1 MALHTHPY
9 IKKIAASAYPSRDKE
24 QKHLKF
30 QAGLTLIELMIG
42 LAVGL
47 LVVAVATVSLLG
59 SRSVTGAVSDIS
71 GIQQQAAYVM
81 RTFGTQLRQA
91 GSLYL
96 DLGLDADGEGE
107 ITSATAFQL
116 RGNGEQ
122 AITEDRTKTPIEYT
136 IQYTGYEE
144 PTFADAGPI
153 SRNCVGTPGAGKIS
167 EGATVTIGSIF
178 TLRDTVL
185 RCNGEVI
192 YYSPTKKTEET
203 NHQPIAENVANF
215 QVRYLL
221 QSNDAANPTTLYANA
236 DDVNNNWNQ
245 VQGVEVCLVLFGT
258 ERIDMPTDDPDLTS
272 YTDCTKTKVD
282 MTTLTAPRTNRMHY
296 VFRNVF
302 QLRSQGLI

>member
-1 MALHTHPY
+1 MALHTHQK
-9 IKKIAASAYPSRDKE
+9 IKKIALSAYPARDKE

-116 RGNGEQ
+116 RGNSEQ
-122 AITEDRTKTPIEYT
+122 AITEAEGTGAIT

-144 PTFADAGPI
+144 PTFANAGPI
-153 SRNCVGTPGAGKIS
+153 SRNCLGAPGSIPAGTTASI
-167 EGATVTIGSIF
+167 ESIF
-178 TLRDTVL
+178 TLNGTDL
-185 RCNGEVI
+185 RCND
-192 YYSPTKKTEET
+192 
-203 NHQPIAENVANF
+203 QPIAQNVAAF

-221 QSNDAANPTTLYANA
+221 QGTDQDDPTMLYTNREGVA
-236 DDVNNNWNQ
+236 DWNQ

-258 ERIDMPTDDPDLTS
+258 ERIDLPEGAS
-272 YTDCTKTKVD
+272 YTGCDGSTAVNI
-282 MTTLTAPRTNRMHY
+282 TTLAAPRTNRMHY

>member
-1 MALHTHPY
+1 MALHTHHY
-9 IKKIAASAYPSRDKE
+9 IKKIAASAYPARDKE
-24 QKHLKF
+24 QKQLKF

-116 RGNGEQ
+116 RGSTDTAIAENNGSV
-122 AITEDRTKTPIEYT
+122 T
-136 IQYTGYEE
+136 IRFTGYEE
-144 PTFADAGPI
+144 PTFANAGPI
-153 SRNCVGTPGAGKIS
+153 SRNCLGAPGSIPAGTTTSI
-167 EGATVTIGSIF
+167 ESIF
-178 TLRDTVL
+178 TLNGTDL
-185 RCNGEVI
+185 RCND
-192 YYSPTKKTEET
+192 
-203 NHQPIAENVANF
+203 QPIAQNVAAF

-221 QSNDAANPTTLYANA
+221 QGTDQDDPTMLYTNSAGVA
-236 DDVNNNWNQ
+236 DWNR

-258 ERIDMPTDDPDLTS
+258 ERIDLPEGAS
-272 YTDCTKTKVD
+272 YTGCDGSTAVNI
-282 MTTLTAPRTNRMHY
+282 TTLAAPRTNRMHY

>member
-1 MALHTHPY
+1 MALHTHHK
-9 IKKIAASAYPSRDKE
+9 IKKIALSAYPARDKE

-96 DLGLDADGEGE
+96 DLGLDADGKGE

-116 RGNGEQ
+116 RGSTDTAIAENNGSV
-122 AITEDRTKTPIEYT
+122 T
-136 IQYTGYEE
+136 IRFTGYEE
-144 PTFADAGPI
+144 PTFANAGPI
-153 SRNCVGTPGAGKIS
+153 SRNCLGAPGSIPAGTTASI
-167 EGATVTIGSIF
+167 ESIF
-178 TLRDTVL
+178 TLNGTDL
-185 RCNGEVI
+185 RCND
-192 YYSPTKKTEET
+192 
-203 NHQPIAENVANF
+203 QPIAQNVAAF

-221 QSNDAANPTTLYANA
+221 QGTDQDDPTMLYTNSAGVA
-236 DDVNNNWNQ
+236 DWNR

-258 ERIDMPTDDPDLTS
+258 ERIDVPAGGVS
-272 YTDCTKTKVD
+272 YTGCDGNAVD
-282 MTTLTAPRTNRMHY
+282 ITALTGNRTNRMHY

>member
-9 IKKIAASAYPSRDKE
+9 IKKIAASAYPARDKE
-24 QKHLKF
+24 QKQLKF

-81 RTFGTQLRQA
+81 RSFGTQLRQA

-96 DLGLDADGEGE
+96 DLGLDADGDGE

-116 RGNGEQ
+116 RGSTDTAIAENNGSV
-122 AITEDRTKTPIEYT
+122 T
-136 IQYTGYEE
+136 IRFTGYEE
-144 PTFADAGPI
+144 PTFANAGPI
-153 SRNCVGTPGAGKIS
+153 SRNCLGAPGSIPAGTTTSI
-167 EGATVTIGSIF
+167 ESIF
-178 TLRDTVL
+178 TLNGTDL
-185 RCNGEVI
+185 RCND
-192 YYSPTKKTEET
+192 
-203 NHQPIAENVANF
+203 QPIAQNVAAF

-221 QSNDAANPTTLYANA
+221 QGTDQDDPTMLYTNSAGVA
-236 DDVNNNWNQ
+236 DWNR

-258 ERIDMPTDDPDLTS
+258 ERIDVPAGGVS
-272 YTDCTKTKVD
+272 YTGCDGNAVD
-282 MTTLTAPRTNRMHY
+282 ITALTGNRTNRMHY

>member
-1 MALHTHPY
+1 MALHTHHQ
-9 IKKIAASAYPSRDKE
+9 IKKIALSAYPARDKE

-96 DLGLDADGEGE
+96 DLGLDADGDGE

-116 RGNGEQ
+116 RGSTDTAIAENNGSV
-122 AITEDRTKTPIEYT
+122 T
-136 IQYTGYEE
+136 IRFTGYEE
-144 PTFADAGPI
+144 PTFANAGPI
-153 SRNCVGTPGAGKIS
+153 SRNCLGAPGSIPAGTTTSI
-167 EGATVTIGSIF
+167 ESIF
-178 TLRDTVL
+178 TLNGTDL
-185 RCNGEVI
+185 RCND
-192 YYSPTKKTEET
+192 
-203 NHQPIAENVANF
+203 QPIAQNVAAF

-221 QSNDAANPTTLYANA
+221 QGTDQDDPTMLYTNSAGVA
-236 DDVNNNWNQ
+236 DWNR

-258 ERIDMPTDDPDLTS
+258 ERIDLPEGAS
-272 YTDCTKTKVD
+272 YTGCDGSTTVNI
-282 MTTLTAPRTNRMHY
+282 TTLAAPRTNRMHY

>member
-1 MALHTHPY
+1 MALHTHPH
-9 IKKIAASAYPSRDKE
+9 IKKIAASAYPARDKE

-96 DLGLDADGEGE
+96 DLGLDADGDGE

-116 RGNGEQ
+116 RGSTDTAIAENNGSV
-122 AITEDRTKTPIEYT
+122 T
-136 IQYTGYEE
+136 IRFTGYEE
-144 PTFADAGPI
+144 PTFANAGPI
-153 SRNCVGTPGAGKIS
+153 SRNCLGAPGSIPAGTTTSI
-167 EGATVTIGSIF
+167 ESIF
-178 TLRDTVL
+178 TLNGTDL
-185 RCNGEVI
+185 RCND
-192 YYSPTKKTEET
+192 
-203 NHQPIAENVANF
+203 QPIAQNVAAF

-221 QSNDAANPTTLYANA
+221 QGTDQDDPTMLYTNSAGVA
-236 DDVNNNWNQ
+236 DWNR

-258 ERIDMPTDDPDLTS
+258 ERIDLPEGAS
-272 YTDCTKTKVD
+272 YTGCDGSTAVNI
-282 MTTLTAPRTNRMHY
+282 TTLAAPRTNRMHY

>member
-1 MALHTHPY
+1 MALHTHHY
-9 IKKIAASAYPSRDKE
+9 IKKIAASAYPARDKE

-59 SRSVTGAVSDIS
+59 SRSVTGAVSDIR

-96 DLGLDADGEGE
+96 DLGLDADGKGE

-116 RGNGEQ
+116 RGSTDTAIAENNGSV
-122 AITEDRTKTPIEYT
+122 T
-136 IQYTGYEE
+136 IRFTGYEE
-144 PTFADAGPI
+144 PTFANAGPI
-153 SRNCVGTPGAGKIS
+153 SRNCLGAPGSIPAGTTTSI
-167 EGATVTIGSIF
+167 ESIF
-178 TLRDTVL
+178 TLNGTDL
-185 RCNGEVI
+185 RCND
-192 YYSPTKKTEET
+192 
-203 NHQPIAENVANF
+203 QPIAQNVAAF

-221 QSNDAANPTTLYANA
+221 QGTDQDDPTMLYTNSAGVA
-236 DDVNNNWNQ
+236 DWNR

-258 ERIDMPTDDPDLTS
+258 ERIDLPEGAS
-272 YTDCTKTKVD
+272 YTGCDGSTAVNI
-282 MTTLTAPRTNRMHY
+282 TTLAAPRTNRMHY

>member
-1 MALHTHPY
+1 MALHTHHQ
-9 IKKIAASAYPSRDKE
+9 IKKIALSAYPTRDKE

-96 DLGLDADGEGE
+96 DLGLDADGKGE

-116 RGNGEQ
+116 RGSTDTAIAENNGSV
-122 AITEDRTKTPIEYT
+122 T
-136 IQYTGYEE
+136 IRFTGYEE
-144 PTFADAGPI
+144 PTFANAGPI
-153 SRNCVGTPGAGKIS
+153 SRNCLGAPGSIPAGTTASI
-167 EGATVTIGSIF
+167 ESIF
-178 TLRDTVL
+178 TLNGTDL
-185 RCNGEVI
+185 RCND
-192 YYSPTKKTEET
+192 
-203 NHQPIAENVANF
+203 QPIAQNVAAF

-221 QSNDAANPTTLYANA
+221 QGTDQDDPTMLYTNSAGVA
-236 DDVNNNWNQ
+236 DWNR

-258 ERIDMPTDDPDLTS
+258 ERIDLPEGAS
-272 YTDCTKTKVD
+272 YTGCDGSTAVNI
-282 MTTLTAPRTNRMHY
+282 TTLAAPRTNRMHY

>member
-1 MALHTHPY
+1 MALHTHHY
-9 IKKIAASAYPSRDKE
+9 IKKIAASAYPARDKE
-24 QKHLKF
+24 QKQLKF

-96 DLGLDADGEGE
+96 DLGLDADGKGE

-116 RGNGEQ
+116 RGNSEQ
-122 AITEDRTKTPIEYT
+122 AITEAEGTGAIT

-144 PTFADAGPI
+144 PTFANAGPI
-153 SRNCVGTPGAGKIS
+153 SRNCLGAPGSIPAGTTASI
-167 EGATVTIGSIF
+167 ESIF
-178 TLRDTVL
+178 TLNGTDL
-185 RCNGEVI
+185 RCND
-192 YYSPTKKTEET
+192 
-203 NHQPIAENVANF
+203 QPIAQNVAAF

-221 QSNDAANPTTLYANA
+221 QGTDQDDPTMLYTNSAGVA
-236 DDVNNNWNQ
+236 DWNR

-258 ERIDMPTDDPDLTS
+258 ERIDLPEGAS
-272 YTDCTKTKVD
+272 YTGCDGSTAVNI
-282 MTTLTAPRTNRMHY
+282 TTLAAPRTNRMHY

>member
-1 MALHTHPY
+1 MVLHTHHH
-9 IKKIAASAYPSRDKE
+9 IKKIALSAYPARDKE

-96 DLGLDADGEGE
+96 DLGLDADGKGE

-116 RGNGEQ
+116 RGSTDTAIAENNGSV
-122 AITEDRTKTPIEYT
+122 T
-136 IQYTGYEE
+136 IRFTGYEE
-144 PTFADAGPI
+144 PTFANAGPI
-153 SRNCVGTPGAGKIS
+153 SRNCLGAPGSIPAETTASI
-167 EGATVTIGSIF
+167 ESIF
-178 TLRDTVL
+178 TLNGTDL
-185 RCNGEVI
+185 RCND
-192 YYSPTKKTEET
+192 
-203 NHQPIAENVANF
+203 QPIAQNVAAF

-221 QSNDAANPTTLYANA
+221 QGTDQDDPTMLYTNSAGVA
-236 DDVNNNWNQ
+236 DWNR

-258 ERIDMPTDDPDLTS
+258 ERIDLPEGAS
-272 YTDCTKTKVD
+272 YTGCDGSTAVNI
-282 MTTLTAPRTNRMHY
+282 TTLAAPRTNRMHY

>member
-1 MALHTHPY
+1 MALHTHHY
-9 IKKIAASAYPSRDKE
+9 IKKIAASAYPARDKE

-96 DLGLDADGEGE
+96 DLGLDADGDGE

-116 RGNGEQ
+116 RGNSEQ
-122 AITEDRTKTPIEYT
+122 AITEDSEETPTKYIV
-136 IQYTGYEE
+136 QYTGYEE
-144 PTFADAGPI
+144 PTFANAGPI
-153 SRNCVGTPGAGKIS
+153 SRNCLGAPGSIPAGTTTSI
-167 EGATVTIGSIF
+167 ESIF
-178 TLRDTVL
+178 TLNGTDL
-185 RCNGEVI
+185 RCND
-192 YYSPTKKTEET
+192 
-203 NHQPIAENVANF
+203 QPIAQNVAAF

-221 QSNDAANPTTLYANA
+221 QGTDQDDPTMLYTNSAGVA
-236 DDVNNNWNQ
+236 DWNR

-258 ERIDMPTDDPDLTS
+258 ERIDLPEGAS
-272 YTDCTKTKVD
+272 YTGCDGSTAVNI
-282 MTTLTAPRTNRMHY
+282 TTLAAPRTNRMHY

>member
-1 MALHTHPY
+1 MALHTHHQ
-9 IKKIAASAYPSRDKE
+9 IKKIALSAYPARDKE

-96 DLGLDADGEGE
+96 DLGLDADGDGE

-116 RGNGEQ
+116 RGSTDTAIAENNGSV
-122 AITEDRTKTPIEYT
+122 T
-136 IQYTGYEE
+136 IRFTGYEE
-144 PTFADAGPI
+144 PTFANAGPI
-153 SRNCVGTPGAGKIS
+153 SRNCLGAPGSIPAGTTTSI
-167 EGATVTIGSIF
+167 ESIF
-178 TLRDTVL
+178 TLNGTDL
-185 RCNGEVI
+185 RCND
-192 YYSPTKKTEET
+192 
-203 NHQPIAENVANF
+203 QPIAQNVATF
-215 QVRYLL
+215 EVRYLL
-221 QSNDAANPTTLYANA
+221 QGTDQDDPTMLYTNREGVA
-236 DDVNNNWNQ
+236 DWNR

-258 ERIDMPTDDPDLTS
+258 ERIDLPEGAS
-272 YTDCTKTKVD
+272 YTGCDGSTAVNI
-282 MTTLTAPRTNRMHY
+282 TTLAAPRTNRMHY

>member
-1 MALHTHPY
+1 MALHTHHY
-9 IKKIAASAYPSRDKE
+9 IKKIATSAYPARDKE

-116 RGNGEQ
+116 RGNSEQ
-122 AITEDRTKTPIEYT
+122 AITEAEGTGAIT

-144 PTFADAGPI
+144 PTFANAGPI
-153 SRNCVGTPGAGKIS
+153 SRNCLGAPGSIPAGTTTSI
-167 EGATVTIGSIF
+167 ESIF
-178 TLRDTVL
+178 TLNGTDL
-185 RCNGEVI
+185 RCND
-192 YYSPTKKTEET
+192 
-203 NHQPIAENVANF
+203 QPIAQNVAAF

-221 QSNDAANPTTLYANA
+221 QGTDQDDPTMLYTNSAGVA
-236 DDVNNNWNQ
+236 DWNR

-258 ERIDMPTDDPDLTS
+258 ERIDVPAGGVS
-272 YTDCTKTKVD
+272 YTGCDGNAVD
-282 MTTLTAPRTNRMHY
+282 ITALTGNRTNRMHY

>member
-1 MALHTHPY
+1 MALHTHHQ
-9 IKKIAASAYPSRDKE
+9 IKKIALSAYPTRDKE

-116 RGNGEQ
+116 RGSTDTAIAENNGSV
-122 AITEDRTKTPIEYT
+122 T
-136 IQYTGYEE
+136 IRFTGYEE
-144 PTFADAGPI
+144 PTFANAGPI
-153 SRNCVGTPGAGKIS
+153 SRNCLGAPGSIPAGTTASI
-167 EGATVTIGSIF
+167 ESIF
-178 TLRDTVL
+178 TLNGTDL
-185 RCNGEVI
+185 RCND
-192 YYSPTKKTEET
+192 
-203 NHQPIAENVANF
+203 QPIAQNVAAF

-221 QSNDAANPTTLYANA
+221 QGTDQDDPTMLYTNSAGVA
-236 DDVNNNWNQ
+236 DWNR

-258 ERIDMPTDDPDLTS
+258 ERIDLPEGAS
-272 YTDCTKTKVD
+272 YTGCDGSTAVNI
-282 MTTLTAPRTNRMHY
+282 TTLAAPRTNRMHY
-296 VFRNVF
+296 VLRNVF

>member
-1 MALHTHPY
+1 MVLHTHHH
-9 IKKIAASAYPSRDKE
+9 IKKIALSAYSARDKE

-30 QAGLTLIELMIG
+30 QTGLTLIELMIG

-96 DLGLDADGEGE
+96 DLGLDADGKGE

-116 RGNGEQ
+116 RGSTDTAIAENNGSV
-122 AITEDRTKTPIEYT
+122 T
-136 IQYTGYEE
+136 IRFTGYEE
-144 PTFADAGPI
+144 PTFANAGPI
-153 SRNCVGTPGAGKIS
+153 SRNCLGAPGSIPAGTTTSI
-167 EGATVTIGSIF
+167 ESIF
-178 TLRDTVL
+178 TLNGTDL
-185 RCNGEVI
+185 RCND
-192 YYSPTKKTEET
+192 
-203 NHQPIAENVANF
+203 QPIAQNVAAF

-221 QSNDAANPTTLYANA
+221 QGTDQDDPTMLYTNSAGVA
-236 DDVNNNWNQ
+236 DWNR

-258 ERIDMPTDDPDLTS
+258 ERIDLPEGAS
-272 YTDCTKTKVD
+272 YTGCDGSTAVNI
-282 MTTLTAPRTNRMHY
+282 TTLAAPRTNRMHY

>member
-1 MALHTHPY
+1 MALHTHHY
-9 IKKIAASAYPSRDKE
+9 IKKIATSAYPARDKE

-96 DLGLDADGEGE
+96 DLGLDADGKGE

-116 RGNGEQ
+116 RGSTDTAIAENNGSV
-122 AITEDRTKTPIEYT
+122 T
-136 IQYTGYEE
+136 IRFTGYEE
-144 PTFADAGPI
+144 PTFANAGPI
-153 SRNCVGTPGAGKIS
+153 SRNCLGAPGSIPAGTTTSI
-167 EGATVTIGSIF
+167 ESIF
-178 TLRDTVL
+178 TLNGTDL
-185 RCNGEVI
+185 RCND
-192 YYSPTKKTEET
+192 
-203 NHQPIAENVANF
+203 QPIAQNVAAF

-221 QSNDAANPTTLYANA
+221 QGTDQDDPTMLYTNSAGVA
-236 DDVNNNWNQ
+236 DWNR

-258 ERIDMPTDDPDLTS
+258 ERIDLPEGAS
-272 YTDCTKTKVD
+272 YTGCDGSTAVNI
-282 MTTLTAPRTNRMHY
+282 TTLAAPRTNRMHY

>member
-1 MALHTHPY
+1 MALHTHTH
-9 IKKIAASAYPSRDKE
+9 IKKIAASAFPARDKE

-96 DLGLDADGEGE
+96 DLGLDADGKGE

-116 RGNGEQ
+116 RGSTDTAIAENNGSV
-122 AITEDRTKTPIEYT
+122 T
-136 IQYTGYEE
+136 IRFTGYEE
-144 PTFADAGPI
+144 PTFANAGPI
-153 SRNCVGTPGAGKIS
+153 SRNCLGAPGSIPAGTTASI
-167 EGATVTIGSIF
+167 ESIF
-178 TLRDTVL
+178 TLNGTDL
-185 RCNGEVI
+185 RCND
-192 YYSPTKKTEET
+192 
-203 NHQPIAENVANF
+203 QPIAQNVAAF

-221 QSNDAANPTTLYANA
+221 QGTDQDDPTMLYTNSAGVA
-236 DDVNNNWNQ
+236 DWNR

-258 ERIDMPTDDPDLTS
+258 ERIDLPEGAS
-272 YTDCTKTKVD
+272 YTGCDGSTAVNI
-282 MTTLTAPRTNRMHY
+282 TTLAAPRTNRMHY

>member
-1 MALHTHPY
+1 MALHTHTY
-9 IKKIAASAYPSRDKE
+9 IKKIAASAYPARDKE

-96 DLGLDADGEGE
+96 DLGLDADGDGE

-116 RGNGEQ
+116 RGSTDTAIAENNGSV
-122 AITEDRTKTPIEYT
+122 T
-136 IQYTGYEE
+136 IRFTGYEE
-144 PTFADAGPI
+144 PTFANAGPI
-153 SRNCVGTPGAGKIS
+153 SRNCLGAPGSIPAGTTTSI
-167 EGATVTIGSIF
+167 ESIF
-178 TLRDTVL
+178 TLNGTDL
-185 RCNGEVI
+185 RCND
-192 YYSPTKKTEET
+192 
-203 NHQPIAENVANF
+203 QPIAQNVAAF

-221 QSNDAANPTTLYANA
+221 QGTDQDDPTMLYTNSAGVA
-236 DDVNNNWNQ
+236 DWNR

-258 ERIDMPTDDPDLTS
+258 ERIDLPEGAS
-272 YTDCTKTKVD
+272 YTGCDGSTAVNI
-282 MTTLTAPRTNRMHY
+282 TTLAAPRTNRMHY

>member
-1 MALHTHPY
+1 MALHTHHH
-9 IKKIAASAYPSRDKE
+9 IKKIALSAYPARDKE

-96 DLGLDADGEGE
+96 DLGLDADGDGE

-116 RGNGEQ
+116 RGSTDTAIAENNGSV
-122 AITEDRTKTPIEYT
+122 T
-136 IQYTGYEE
+136 IRFTGYEE
-144 PTFADAGPI
+144 PTFANAGPI
-153 SRNCVGTPGAGKIS
+153 SRNCLGAPGSIPAGTTTSI
-167 EGATVTIGSIF
+167 ESIF
-178 TLRDTVL
+178 TLNGTDL
-185 RCNGEVI
+185 RCND
-192 YYSPTKKTEET
+192 
-203 NHQPIAENVANF
+203 QPIAQNVAAF

-221 QSNDAANPTTLYANA
+221 QGTDQDDPTMLYTNSAGVA
-236 DDVNNNWNQ
+236 DWNR

-258 ERIDMPTDDPDLTS
+258 ERIDLPEGAS
-272 YTDCTKTKVD
+272 YTGCDGSTAVNI
-282 MTTLTAPRTNRMHY
+282 TTLAAPRTNRMHY

>member
-1 MALHTHPY
+1 MALHTHPH
-9 IKKIAASAYPSRDKE
+9 IKKIAAGAFPARDKE
-24 QKHLKF
+24 QNYLKF

-96 DLGLDADGEGE
+96 DLGLDADGDGE

-116 RGNGEQ
+116 RGSTDTAIAENNGSV
-122 AITEDRTKTPIEYT
+122 T
-136 IQYTGYEE
+136 IRFTGYEE
-144 PTFADAGPI
+144 PTFANAGPI
-153 SRNCVGTPGAGKIS
+153 SRNCLGAPGSIPAGTTTSI
-167 EGATVTIGSIF
+167 ESIF
-178 TLRDTVL
+178 TLNGTDL
-185 RCNGEVI
+185 RCND
-192 YYSPTKKTEET
+192 
-203 NHQPIAENVANF
+203 QPIAQNVAAF

-221 QSNDAANPTTLYANA
+221 QGTDQDDPTMLYTNSAGVA
-236 DDVNNNWNQ
+236 DWNR

-258 ERIDMPTDDPDLTS
+258 ERIDLPAGAS
-272 YTDCTKTKVD
+272 YTGCDGSTAVNI
-282 MTTLTAPRTNRMHY
+282 TTLAAPRTNRMHY

>member
-1 MALHTHPY
+1 MALHTHTY

-116 RGNGEQ
+116 RGSTDTAIAENNGSV
-122 AITEDRTKTPIEYT
+122 T
-136 IQYTGYEE
+136 IRFTGYEE
-144 PTFADAGPI
+144 PTFANAGPI
-153 SRNCVGTPGAGKIS
+153 SRNCLGAPGSIPAGTTASI
-167 EGATVTIGSIF
+167 ESIF
-178 TLRDTVL
+178 TLNGTDL
-185 RCNGEVI
+185 RCND
-192 YYSPTKKTEET
+192 
-203 NHQPIAENVANF
+203 QPIAQNVAAF

-221 QSNDAANPTTLYANA
+221 QGTDQDDPTMLYTNSAGVA
-236 DDVNNNWNQ
+236 DWNR

-258 ERIDMPTDDPDLTS
+258 ERIDLPEGAS
-272 YTDCTKTKVD
+272 YTGCDGSTAVNI
-282 MTTLTAPRTNRMHY
+282 TTLAAPRTNRMHY

>member
-1 MALHTHPY
+1 MALHTHHY
-9 IKKIAASAYPSRDKE
+9 IKKIAASAYPARDKE

-96 DLGLDADGEGE
+96 DLGLDADGKGE

-116 RGNGEQ
+116 RGSTDTAIAENNGSV
-122 AITEDRTKTPIEYT
+122 T
-136 IQYTGYEE
+136 IRFTGYEE
-144 PTFADAGPI
+144 PTFANAGPI
-153 SRNCVGTPGAGKIS
+153 SRNCLGAPGSIPAGTTTSI
-167 EGATVTIGSIF
+167 ESIF
-178 TLRDTVL
+178 TLNGTDL
-185 RCNGEVI
+185 RCND
-192 YYSPTKKTEET
+192 
-203 NHQPIAENVANF
+203 QPIAQNVAAF

-221 QSNDAANPTTLYANA
+221 QGTDQDDPTMLYTNSAGVA
-236 DDVNNNWNQ
+236 DWNR

-258 ERIDMPTDDPDLTS
+258 ERIDLPEGAS
-272 YTDCTKTKVD
+272 YTGCDGNAVD
-282 MTTLTAPRTNRMHY
+282 ITALTGNRTNRMHY

>member
-1 MALHTHPY
+1 MALHTHHY
-9 IKKIAASAYPSRDKE
+9 IKKIAASAYPARDKE

-96 DLGLDADGEGE
+96 DLGLDADGKGE

-116 RGNGEQ
+116 RGNSEQ
-122 AITEDRTKTPIEYT
+122 AITEDAEETPTKYIV
-136 IQYTGYEE
+136 QYTGYEE
-144 PTFADAGPI
+144 PTFANAGPI
-153 SRNCVGTPGAGKIS
+153 SRNCLGAPGSIPAGTTASI
-167 EGATVTIGSIF
+167 ESIF
-178 TLRDTVL
+178 TLNGTDL
-185 RCNGEVI
+185 RCND
-192 YYSPTKKTEET
+192 
-203 NHQPIAENVANF
+203 QPIAQNVAAF

-221 QSNDAANPTTLYANA
+221 QGTDQDDPTMLYTNSAGVA
-236 DDVNNNWNQ
+236 DWNR

-258 ERIDMPTDDPDLTS
+258 ERIDLPEGAS
-272 YTDCTKTKVD
+272 YTGCDGSTAVNI
-282 MTTLTAPRTNRMHY
+282 TTLAAPRTNRMHY

>member
-96 DLGLDADGEGE
+96 DLGLDADGDGE

-116 RGNGEQ
+116 RGSTDTAIAENNGSV
-122 AITEDRTKTPIEYT
+122 T
-136 IQYTGYEE
+136 IRFTGYEE
-144 PTFADAGPI
+144 PTFANAGPI
-153 SRNCVGTPGAGKIS
+153 SRNCLGAPGSIPAGTTASI
-167 EGATVTIGSIF
+167 ESIF
-178 TLRDTVL
+178 TLNGTDL
-185 RCNGEVI
+185 RCND
-192 YYSPTKKTEET
+192 
-203 NHQPIAENVANF
+203 QPIAQNVAAF

-221 QSNDAANPTTLYANA
+221 QGTDQDDPTMLYTNSAGVA
-236 DDVNNNWNQ
+236 DWNR

-258 ERIDMPTDDPDLTS
+258 ERIDLPEGAS
-272 YTDCTKTKVD
+272 YTGCDGSTAVNI
-282 MTTLTAPRTNRMHY
+282 TTLAAPRTNRMHY

>member
-1 MALHTHPY
+1 MALHTHRY
-9 IKKIAASAYPSRDKE
+9 IKKIAASAYPARDKE

-116 RGNGEQ
+116 RGNNEQ
-122 AITEDRTKTPIEYT
+122 AINEDEGTGAVT
-136 IQYTGYEE
+136 IRFTGYEE
-144 PTFADAGPI
+144 PTFANAGPI
-153 SRNCVGTPGAGKIS
+153 SRNCLGAPGSIPAGTTASI
-167 EGATVTIGSIF
+167 ESIF
-178 TLRDTVL
+178 TLNGTDL
-185 RCNGEVI
+185 RCND
-192 YYSPTKKTEET
+192 
-203 NHQPIAENVANF
+203 QPIAQNVAAF

-221 QSNDAANPTTLYANA
+221 QGTDQDDPTMLYTNSAGVA
-236 DDVNNNWNQ
+236 DWNR

-258 ERIDMPTDDPDLTS
+258 ERIDVPAGGVS
-272 YTDCTKTKVD
+272 YTGCDGNAVD
-282 MTTLTAPRTNRMHY
+282 ITALTGNRTNRMHY

>member
-1 MALHTHPY
+1 MALHTHHY
-9 IKKIAASAYPSRDKE
+9 IKKIAASAYPARDKE

-96 DLGLDADGEGE
+96 DLGLDADGDGE

-116 RGNGEQ
+116 RGSTDTAIAENNGSV
-122 AITEDRTKTPIEYT
+122 T
-136 IQYTGYEE
+136 IRFTGYEE
-144 PTFADAGPI
+144 PTFANAGPI
-153 SRNCVGTPGAGKIS
+153 SRNCLGAPGSIPAGTTTSI
-167 EGATVTIGSIF
+167 ESIF
-178 TLRDTVL
+178 TLNGTDL
-185 RCNGEVI
+185 RCND
-192 YYSPTKKTEET
+192 
-203 NHQPIAENVANF
+203 QPIAQNVAAF

-221 QSNDAANPTTLYANA
+221 QGTDQDDPTMLYTNSAGVA
-236 DDVNNNWNQ
+236 DWNR

-258 ERIDMPTDDPDLTS
+258 ERIDLPEGAS
-272 YTDCTKTKVD
+272 YTGCDGSTAVNI
-282 MTTLTAPRTNRMHY
+282 TTLAAPRTNRMHY

>member
-9 IKKIAASAYPSRDKE
+9 IKKIAASAYPARDKE

-96 DLGLDADGEGE
+96 DLGLDADGDGE

-116 RGNGEQ
+116 RGSTDTAIAENNGSV
-122 AITEDRTKTPIEYT
+122 T
-136 IQYTGYEE
+136 IRFTGYEE
-144 PTFADAGPI
+144 PTFANAGPI
-153 SRNCVGTPGAGKIS
+153 SRNCLGAPGSIPAGTTTSI
-167 EGATVTIGSIF
+167 ESIF
-178 TLRDTVL
+178 TLNGTDL
-185 RCNGEVI
+185 RCND
-192 YYSPTKKTEET
+192 
-203 NHQPIAENVANF
+203 QPIAQNVAAF

-221 QSNDAANPTTLYANA
+221 QGTDQDDPTMLYTNSAGVA
-236 DDVNNNWNQ
+236 DWNR

-258 ERIDMPTDDPDLTS
+258 ERIDLPEGAS
-272 YTDCTKTKVD
+272 YTGCDGSTAVNI
-282 MTTLTAPRTNRMHY
+282 TTLAAPRTNRMHY

>member
-24 QKHLKF
+24 QKHMKF

-96 DLGLDADGEGE
+96 DLGLDADGTGD
-107 ITSATAFQL
+107 IDSATTFQL
-116 RGNGEQ
+116 RSSTEQ
-122 AITEDRTKTPIEYT
+122 AITENEDGAVTVRF
-136 IQYTGYEE
+136 TGYEE
-144 PTFADAGPI
+144 PTFADNGPI
-153 SRNCVGTPGAGKIS
+153 ARNCLGAPGDIPAGTT
-167 EGATVTIGSIF
+167 ETIESIF
-178 TLRDTVL
+178 TLKGDDYELHCGGNSATA
-185 RCNGEVI
+185 
-192 YYSPTKKTEET
+192 
-203 NHQPIAENVANF
+203 QPIASKVAQF
-215 QVRYLL
+215 QVRYLV
-221 QSNDAANPTTLYANA
+221 QSEKANPTTLYANA

-272 YTDCTKTKVD
+272 YTDCDGTKVD
-282 MTTLTAPRTNRMHY
+282 MTALTGNRTNRMHY

>member
-1 MALHTHPY
+1 MALHTHHH
-9 IKKIAASAYPSRDKE
+9 IKKIALSAYPARDKE

-96 DLGLDADGEGE
+96 DLGLDADGKGE

-116 RGNGEQ
+116 RGSTDTAIAENNGSV
-122 AITEDRTKTPIEYT
+122 T
-136 IQYTGYEE
+136 IRFTGYEE
-144 PTFADAGPI
+144 PTFANAGPI
-153 SRNCVGTPGAGKIS
+153 SRNCLGAPGSIPAGTTASI
-167 EGATVTIGSIF
+167 ESIF
-178 TLRDTVL
+178 TLNGTDL
-185 RCNGEVI
+185 RCND
-192 YYSPTKKTEET
+192 
-203 NHQPIAENVANF
+203 QPIAQNVAAF

-221 QSNDAANPTTLYANA
+221 QGTDQDDPTMLYTNSAGVA
-236 DDVNNNWNQ
+236 DWNR

-258 ERIDMPTDDPDLTS
+258 ERIDLPEGAS
-272 YTDCTKTKVD
+272 YTGCDGSTAVNI
-282 MTTLTAPRTNRMHY
+282 TTLAAPRTNRMHY

>member
-1 MALHTHPY
+1 MVLHTHHH
-9 IKKIAASAYPSRDKE
+9 IKKIALSAYPARDKE

-116 RGNGEQ
+116 RGNSEQ
-122 AITEDRTKTPIEYT
+122 AITEAEGTGAIT

-144 PTFADAGPI
+144 PTFANAGPI
-153 SRNCVGTPGAGKIS
+153 SRNCLGAPGSIPAGTTASI
-167 EGATVTIGSIF
+167 ESIF
-178 TLRDTVL
+178 TLNGTDL
-185 RCNGEVI
+185 RCND
-192 YYSPTKKTEET
+192 
-203 NHQPIAENVANF
+203 QPIAQNVAAF

-221 QSNDAANPTTLYANA
+221 QGTDQDDPSMLYTNREGVA
-236 DDVNNNWNQ
+236 DWNR

-258 ERIDMPTDDPDLTS
+258 ERIDVPAGGVS
-272 YTDCTKTKVD
+272 YTGCDGNAVD
-282 MTTLTAPRTNRMHY
+282 ITTLEGNRTNRMHY

>member
-1 MALHTHPY
+1 MALHTHHY
-9 IKKIAASAYPSRDKE
+9 IKKIAASAYPARDKE

-116 RGNGEQ
+116 RGNSEQ
-122 AITEDRTKTPIEYT
+122 AITEAEGTGAIT

-144 PTFADAGPI
+144 PTFANAGPI
-153 SRNCVGTPGAGKIS
+153 SRNCLGAPGSIPAGTTASI
-167 EGATVTIGSIF
+167 ESIF
-178 TLRDTVL
+178 TLNGTDL
-185 RCNGEVI
+185 RCND
-192 YYSPTKKTEET
+192 
-203 NHQPIAENVANF
+203 QPIAQNVAAF

-221 QSNDAANPTTLYANA
+221 QGTDQDDPTMLYTA
-236 DDVNNNWNQ
+236 VSELVKENWNQ

-258 ERIDMPTDDPDLTS
+258 ERIDLPADLPDLTS
-272 YTDCTKTKVD
+272 YTDCDGTRVD
-282 MTTLTAPRTNRMHY
+282 MTALTGNRTNRMHY

>member
-96 DLGLDADGEGE
+96 DLGLDADGDGE

-116 RGNGEQ
+116 RGSTDTAIAENNGSV
-122 AITEDRTKTPIEYT
+122 T
-136 IQYTGYEE
+136 IRFTGYEE
-144 PTFADAGPI
+144 PTFANAGPI
-153 SRNCVGTPGAGKIS
+153 SRNCLGAPGSIPAGTTTSI
-167 EGATVTIGSIF
+167 ESIF
-178 TLRDTVL
+178 TLNGTDL
-185 RCNGEVI
+185 RCND
-192 YYSPTKKTEET
+192 
-203 NHQPIAENVANF
+203 QPIAQNVAAF

-221 QSNDAANPTTLYANA
+221 QGTDQDDPTMLYTA
-236 DDVNNNWNQ
+236 VSKLVKENWNQ

-258 ERIDMPTDDPDLTS
+258 ERIDLPEGAS
-272 YTDCTKTKVD
+272 YTGCDGSTAVNI
-282 MTTLTAPRTNRMHY
+282 TTLAAPRTNRMHY

>member
-1 MALHTHPY
+1 MALHTHHK
-9 IKKIAASAYPSRDKE
+9 IKKIALSAYPARDKE

-96 DLGLDADGEGE
+96 DLGLDADGKGE

-116 RGNGEQ
+116 RGSTDTAIAENNGSV
-122 AITEDRTKTPIEYT
+122 T
-136 IQYTGYEE
+136 IRFTGYEE
-144 PTFADAGPI
+144 PTFANAGPI
-153 SRNCVGTPGAGKIS
+153 SRNCLGAPGSIPAGTTTSI
-167 EGATVTIGSIF
+167 ESIF
-178 TLRDTVL
+178 TLNGTDL
-185 RCNGEVI
+185 RCND
-192 YYSPTKKTEET
+192 
-203 NHQPIAENVANF
+203 QPIAQNVAAF

-221 QSNDAANPTTLYANA
+221 QGTDQDDPTMLYTA
-236 DDVNNNWNQ
+236 VSELVKENWNQ

-258 ERIDMPTDDPDLTS
+258 ERIDLPEGAS
-272 YTDCTKTKVD
+272 YTGCDGSTAVNI
-282 MTTLTAPRTNRMHY
+282 TTLAAPRTNRMHY

>member
-1 MALHTHPY
+1 MALHTHHY
-9 IKKIAASAYPSRDKE
+9 IKKIAASAYPARDKE

-96 DLGLDADGEGE
+96 DLGLDADGKGE

-116 RGNGEQ
+116 RGNSEQ
-122 AITEDRTKTPIEYT
+122 AITEDAEETPTKYIV
-136 IQYTGYEE
+136 QYTGYEE
-144 PTFADAGPI
+144 PTFANAGPI
-153 SRNCVGTPGAGKIS
+153 SRNCLGAPGSIPAGTTTSI
-167 EGATVTIGSIF
+167 ESIF
-178 TLRDTVL
+178 TLNGTDL
-185 RCNGEVI
+185 RCND
-192 YYSPTKKTEET
+192 
-203 NHQPIAENVANF
+203 QPIAQNVAAF

-221 QSNDAANPTTLYANA
+221 QGTDQDDPTMLYTNSAGVA
-236 DDVNNNWNQ
+236 DWNR

-258 ERIDMPTDDPDLTS
+258 ERIDLPDGAS
-272 YTDCTKTKVD
+272 YTGCDGSTAVNI
-282 MTTLTAPRTNRMHY
+282 TTLAAPRTNRMHY

>member
-116 RGNGEQ
+116 RGSTDTAIAENNGSV
-122 AITEDRTKTPIEYT
+122 T
-136 IQYTGYEE
+136 IRFTGYEE
-144 PTFADAGPI
+144 PTFANAGPI
-153 SRNCVGTPGAGKIS
+153 SRNCLGAPGSIPAGTTTSI
-167 EGATVTIGSIF
+167 ESIF
-178 TLRDTVL
+178 TLNGTDL
-185 RCNGEVI
+185 RCND
-192 YYSPTKKTEET
+192 
-203 NHQPIAENVANF
+203 QPIAQNVAAF

-221 QSNDAANPTTLYANA
+221 QGTDQDDPTMLYTNSAGVA
-236 DDVNNNWNQ
+236 DWNR

-258 ERIDMPTDDPDLTS
+258 ERIDLPEGAS
-272 YTDCTKTKVD
+272 YTGCDGSTAVNI
-282 MTTLTAPRTNRMHY
+282 TTLAAPRTNRMHY

>member
-1 MALHTHPY
+1 MALHTHHY
-9 IKKIAASAYPSRDKE
+9 IKKIAASAYPARDKE
-24 QKHLKF
+24 QKQLKF

-96 DLGLDADGEGE
+96 DLGLDADGDGE

-116 RGNGEQ
+116 RGSTDTAIAENNGSV
-122 AITEDRTKTPIEYT
+122 T
-136 IQYTGYEE
+136 IRFTGYEE
-144 PTFADAGPI
+144 PTFANAGPI
-153 SRNCVGTPGAGKIS
+153 SRNCLGAPGSIPAGTTTSI
-167 EGATVTIGSIF
+167 ESIF
-178 TLRDTVL
+178 TLNGTDL
-185 RCNGEVI
+185 RCND
-192 YYSPTKKTEET
+192 
-203 NHQPIAENVANF
+203 QPIAQNVAAF

-221 QSNDAANPTTLYANA
+221 QGTDQDDPNMLYTNSAGVA
-236 DDVNNNWNQ
+236 DWNR

-258 ERIDMPTDDPDLTS
+258 ERIDLPEGAS
-272 YTDCTKTKVD
+272 YTGCDGSTAVNI
-282 MTTLTAPRTNRMHY
+282 TTLAAPRTNRMHY

>member
-1 MALHTHPY
+1 MALHTHRY
-9 IKKIAASAYPSRDKE
+9 IKKIATSAYPTRDKE

-96 DLGLDADGEGE
+96 DLGLDADGKGE

-116 RGNGEQ
+116 RGNNEQ
-122 AITEDRTKTPIEYT
+122 AITEDSEETPTKYIV
-136 IQYTGYEE
+136 QYTGYEE
-144 PTFADAGPI
+144 PTFANAGPI
-153 SRNCVGTPGAGKIS
+153 SRNCLGAPGSIPAGTTASI
-167 EGATVTIGSIF
+167 ESIF
-178 TLRDTVL
+178 TLNGTDL
-185 RCNGEVI
+185 RCND
-192 YYSPTKKTEET
+192 
-203 NHQPIAENVANF
+203 QPIAQNVAAF

-221 QSNDAANPTTLYANA
+221 QGTDQDDPTMLYTKSAGVA
-236 DDVNNNWNQ
+236 DWNR

-282 MTTLTAPRTNRMHY
+282 MTTLTGDRTSRMHY

>member
-1 MALHTHPY
+1 MALHTHHQ
-9 IKKIAASAYPSRDKE
+9 IKKIALSAYPSRDKE

-96 DLGLDADGEGE
+96 DLGLDADGDGE

-116 RGNGEQ
+116 RGSTDTAIAENNGSV
-122 AITEDRTKTPIEYT
+122 T
-136 IQYTGYEE
+136 IRFTGYEE
-144 PTFADAGPI
+144 PTFANAGPI
-153 SRNCVGTPGAGKIS
+153 SRNCLGAPGSIPAGTTASI
-167 EGATVTIGSIF
+167 ESIF
-178 TLRDTVL
+178 TLNGTDL
-185 RCNGEVI
+185 RCND
-192 YYSPTKKTEET
+192 
-203 NHQPIAENVANF
+203 QPIAQNVAAF

-221 QSNDAANPTTLYANA
+221 QGTDQDDPTMLYTNSAGVA
-236 DDVNNNWNQ
+236 DWNR

-258 ERIDMPTDDPDLTS
+258 ERIDLPEGAS
-272 YTDCTKTKVD
+272 YTGCDGSTAVNI
-282 MTTLTAPRTNRMHY
+282 TTLAAPRTNRMHY